1 MQVFGNATIRKALLV
16 VALMGFWGLPAQAA
30 EFSPAQTQE
39 IQGIIKS
46 YLIGH
51 PEILRDVQSEL
62 DRREKEE
69 AAAVREKSV
78 TDNASVIFNSP
89 YQAVYGNANGKVSLV
104 EFFDYNC
111 PYCKITMSDMDKLHA
126 QFPDLRIV
134 LKDFPVLGPGSVEA
148 AKVARA
154 VSVQLSGDKYWKFHE
169 LLLGEK
175 RHIGKAEALAAAQQ
189 SGVDMKKLA
198 ADMEAKPVEAGIS
211 QVMQVADKL
220 NLTGTPSFVIGNDV
234 VVGAV
239 GFDTLKLKVESMEKC
254 GKTVCS

>member
-1 MQVFGNATIRKALLV
+1 MRNFKSAAIRKGLALL
-16 VALMGFWGLPAQAA
+16 ALAGFWVVPAGAA
-30 EFSPAQTQE
+30 EFSSAQTQE

-51 PEILRDVQSEL
+51 PEVLRDVQSEL
-62 DRREKEE
+62 DRREKE
-69 AAAVREKSV
+69 AAAQEREKSV

-89 YQAVYGNANGKVSLV
+89 YQAVYGNANGKISLV

-111 PYCKITMSDMDKLHA
+111 PYCKVTMGDMDKLHA

-154 VSVQLSGDKYWKFHE
+154 VAVQLSGDKYWKFHE

-175 RHIGKAEALAAAQQ
+175 RHIGKAEALAAAQN
-189 SGVDMKKLA
+189 SGVDMTKLA
-198 ADMEAKPVEAGIS
+198 ADMAAKPVEEGIS

-254 GKTVCS
+254 GKTTCS